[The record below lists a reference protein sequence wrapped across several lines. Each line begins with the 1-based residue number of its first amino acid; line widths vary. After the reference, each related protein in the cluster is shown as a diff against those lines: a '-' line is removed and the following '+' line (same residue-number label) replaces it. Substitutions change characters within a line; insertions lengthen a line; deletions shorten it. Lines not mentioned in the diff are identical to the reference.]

1 MYKFVFFFFLIGAAA
16 LIFKHFERIHYSQ
29 TVISRVTLKTNCDM
43 DLNAFA
49 IKNVASGEI
58 RQFQH
63 GEAFIKGTLADE
75 LMIVLS
81 EKFEQVSFE
90 GEVVNVKPK
99 LEVFQDCKKPMGIE
113 SIFKSFNEQFAAKQI
128 FLSFKIA
135 SYCLKNITWP
145 FSN

>member
-1 MYKFVFFFFLIGAAA
+1 MYKFVFFFILIGAAA

-43 DLNAFA
+43 ALNAFA
-49 IKNVASGEI
+49 IKNVTSGEI
-58 RQFQH
+58 RPFQH

-90 GEVVNVKPK
+90 GEVVNVKPRI
-99 LEVFQDCKKPMGIE
+99 EVFQDCKKPEGIE
-113 SIFKSFNEQFAAKQI
+113 GIFKSFNEQFAAK
-128 FLSFKIA
+128 
-135 SYCLKNITWP
+135 
-145 FSN
+145 

>member
-29 TVISRVTLKTNCDM
+29 TVISRVTLKTNCDLA
-43 DLNAFA
+43 LNAFA
-49 IKNVASGEI
+49 IKNVTSGEI

-63 GEAFIKGTLADE
+63 GEAFIRGTLADE

-99 LEVFQDCKKPMGIE
+99 LEVFQDCKKPVGIE
-113 SIFKSFNEQFAAKQI
+113 GIFKSFNEQFAAK
-128 FLSFKIA
+128 
-135 SYCLKNITWP
+135 
-145 FSN
+145 

>member
-16 LIFKHFERIHYSQ
+16 FIFKHFERIHYSQ

-113 SIFKSFNEQFAAKQI
+113 SIFKSFNEQFAAK
-128 FLSFKIA
+128 
-135 SYCLKNITWP
+135 
-145 FSN
+145 

>member
-1 MYKFVFFFFLIGAAA
+1 MYKFVFFFFLIGAAV

-113 SIFKSFNEQFAAKQI
+113 SIFKSFNEQFAAK
-128 FLSFKIA
+128 
-135 SYCLKNITWP
+135 
-145 FSN
+145 

>member
-29 TVISRVTLKTNCDM
+29 TVISRVTLKTNCDIA
-43 DLNAFA
+43 LNAFA
-49 IKNVASGEI
+49 IKNVTSGEI

-81 EKFEQVSFE
+81 EEFEQVSFE
-90 GEVVNVKPK
+90 GEVVDVKPK
-99 LEVFQDCKKPMGIE
+99 LEVFQDCKKPEGIE
-113 SIFKSFNEQFAAKQI
+113 GIFKSFNEQFAAK
-128 FLSFKIA
+128 
-135 SYCLKNITWP
+135 
-145 FSN
+145 

>member
-29 TVISRVTLKTNCDM
+29 TVISRITLKTNCDIA
-43 DLNAFA
+43 LNAFA
-49 IKNVASGEI
+49 IKNVTSGEI

-81 EKFEQVSFE
+81 EEFEQVSFE
-90 GEVVNVKPK
+90 GEVVDVKPK
-99 LEVFQDCKKPMGIE
+99 LEVFQDCKKPEGIE
-113 SIFKSFNEQFAAKQI
+113 GIFKSFNEQFAAK
-128 FLSFKIA
+128 
-135 SYCLKNITWP
+135 
-145 FSN
+145 

>member
-29 TVISRVTLKTNCDM
+29 TVIARVTLKTNCDM
-43 DLNAFA
+43 ALNAFA
-49 IKNVASGEI
+49 IKNVTSGEI
-58 RQFQH
+58 RPFQH

-99 LEVFQDCKKPMGIE
+99 LEVFQDCKKPEGIE
-113 SIFKSFNEQFAAKQI
+113 GIFKSFNEQFAAK
-128 FLSFKIA
+128 
-135 SYCLKNITWP
+135 
-145 FSN
+145 

>member
-1 MYKFVFFFFLIGAAA
+1 MYKFVFFFLIGAAA
-16 LIFKHFERIHYSQ
+16 FLQHFERIHYSQ

-49 IKNVASGEI
+49 IKNVTSGEI

-81 EKFEQVSFE
+81 ENLNKFHLK
-90 GEVVNVKPK
+90 VK
-99 LEVFQDCKKPMGIE
+99 
-113 SIFKSFNEQFAAKQI
+113 
-128 FLSFKIA
+128 LSM
-135 SYCLKNITWP
+135 
-145 FSN
+145 

>member
-29 TVISRVTLKTNCDM
+29 TVISRVTLKTNCDIA
-43 DLNAFA
+43 LNAFA

-81 EKFEQVSFE
+81 EEFEQVSFE
-90 GEVVNVKPK
+90 GEVVDVKPK
-99 LEVFQDCKKPMGIE
+99 LEVFQDCKKPEGIE
-113 SIFKSFNEQFAAKQI
+113 GIFKSFNEQFAAK
-128 FLSFKIA
+128 
-135 SYCLKNITWP
+135 
-145 FSN
+145 

>member
-1 MYKFVFFFFLIGAAA
+1 MVAEDLMKNIAEHHPLVLSAPTTIARIEVIMEKAMYKFVFFFILIGAAA

-43 DLNAFA
+43 ALNAFA
-49 IKNVASGEI
+49 IKNVTSGEI

-81 EKFEQVSFE
+81 EEFEQVSFE
-90 GEVVNVKPK
+90 KH
-99 LEVFQDCKKPMGIE
+99 QRYGI
-113 SIFKSFNEQFAAKQI
+113 SSDH
-128 FLSFKIA
+128 LG
-135 SYCLKNITWP
+135 
-145 FSN
+145 

>member
-1 MYKFVFFFFLIGAAA
+1 MTWI
-16 LIFKHFERIHYSQ
+16 
-29 TVISRVTLKTNCDM
+29 
-43 DLNAFA
+43 
-49 IKNVASGEI
+49 ASGEI

-99 LEVFQDCKKPMGIE
+99 LEVFQDCKKPMGID
-113 SIFKSFNEQFAAKQI
+113 SIFKSFNDQFAAK
-128 FLSFKIA
+128 
-135 SYCLKNITWP
+135 
-145 FSN
+145 